1 MDRWKNSEWNEVL
14 FYSFLEQG
22 NTHVWR
28 VVQHTHYNG
37 KLQLVIF
44 VTCKFFSICWSD
56 MTWLPDCPSDSDIGH
71 VRTTVS
77 EVNRLQVIL
86 VLAYKVCHLYSQT
99 WWPQL
104 EQTGSEWGR
113 CVGEDC
119 FQLVGPSDLHL
130 DPDCTR
136 PVTRQRFWP
145 GQLKWSRGENKW
157 TDELTCIKYCQ
168 V

>member
-1 MDRWKNSEWNEVL
+1 MREAKCLYCIQIPRQLYRVSSGKKLFISRWNLPTSETVYYNLCFAWLDHNHSN
-14 FYSFLEQG
+14 YS
-22 NTHVWR
+22 W
-28 VVQHTHYNG
+28 
-37 KLQLVIF
+37 
-44 VTCKFFSICWSD
+44 
-56 MTWLPDCPSDSDIGH
+56 
-71 VRTTVS
+71 TT
-77 EVNRLQVIL
+77 EVIL
-86 VLAYKVCHLYSQT
+86 VLAHKVCHLYLQT

-119 FQLVGPSDLHL
+119 FQLVGSSDLHL

-145 GQLKWSRGENKW
+145 GQLKWLRGENKW
-157 TDELTCIKYCQ
+157 TDERTCIKYCQ